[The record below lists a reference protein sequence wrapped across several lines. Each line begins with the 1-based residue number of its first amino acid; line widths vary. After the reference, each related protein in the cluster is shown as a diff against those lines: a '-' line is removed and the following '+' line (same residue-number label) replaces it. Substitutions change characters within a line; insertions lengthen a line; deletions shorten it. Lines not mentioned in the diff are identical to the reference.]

1 MGWVSRVVWL
11 LKTAGCRVDSVVGF
25 FGHNSQCAGSA
36 IPFMPCCTHD
46 FTSVTR
52 EEVGIVLPRALLE
65 GIR

>member
-1 MGWVSRVVWL
+1 MGEQSGVAPQNR
-11 LKTAGCRVDSVVGF
+11 AGCRVDSVVGF

-36 IPFMPCCTHD
+36 IPFMPRCTHD
-46 FTSVTR
+46 FTSDTR